1 MADLKTAVQLLVDK
15 DSLLNRKLLNQASSQ
30 GLTPIEYALA
40 NRNME
45 FLEALP
51 DVEVVVTQSLVCT
64 MTNLLFQDPYNFET
78 ILNWV
83 SKRCQF
89 EKLKQRIYRLKQ
101 VRC

>member
-15 DSLLNRKLLNQASSQ
+15 DSLLNRNLLNQASSQ
-30 GLTPIEYALA
+30 GLTPIEYALS

-51 DVEVVVTQSLVCT
+51 DVEVVVTQSLVCI
-64 MTNLLFQDPYNFET
+64 MTNLLFQDPYNFDT

-83 SKRCQF
+83 SKRCDF
-89 EKLKQRIYRLKQ
+89 
-101 VRC
+101 